1 MCTQLSADSPLGP
14 QVASSLRYCQLERGK
29 MEGGRKAG
37 RGRRKEGESDAE
49 SSGSSAGRRK
59 REERRVWQEETR
71 RRVMETRQDREAERW
86 RGVEELQTNTL
97 QDRRWDLLCKKKKKR
112 ELMICILMLW
122 QLPFHRPA
130 RNTCWFCLR

>member
-71 RRVMETRQDREAERW
+71 RRMMETRQDREGGRALERCGGAADKHAT
-86 RGVEELQTNTL
+86 RQT
-97 QDRRWDLLCKKKKKR
+97 
-112 ELMICILMLW
+112 MGFIV
-122 QLPFHRPA
+122 
-130 RNTCWFCLR
+130 